1 MTCVV
6 GCFGCNGGKEEKLMN
21 GGFAGEN
28 ESDGFFFLCVG
39 VAGDEKAK
47 NDRGCFLGSTMLM
60 V

>member
-1 MTCVV
+1 V
-6 GCFGCNGGKEEKLMN
+6 GCFGWNGGEEEKLMN

-47 NDRGCFLGSTMLM
+47 NDRGCFLGSTVLM